1 MSDEPILPSKPAD
14 KSGPTLPSERPDGNE
29 PDRSSAPQLPADEK
43 SSEDRLSTRRDNTSA
58 GSSQAHNESIASSS
72 AKPQSSEEEDLEALI
87 RRLTANESLGEEVPD
102 GYEHPGR
109 YWKSV
114 QAEDPFMPLL
124 LDPRQYNAI
133 TNAAVEHH
141 TRVVKKFWQKKI
153 GFMEHGG
160 GGNIDVVY
168 GDRSRDKVR
177 GYLQKVLSCRE
188 RIRDPEDR
196 RRAAEDLLN
205 RRREE
210 AWRHLRSQIRFTLQG
225 AEILSSQVTSILDAA
240 EEEGIERETARER
253 LHRRFRSE
261 GFEGFSSEDGETR
274 WMKPDEYERRKKER
288 RAAQIPPIRIGP
300 ATAQTIDDLITLCD
314 EYPEA
319 ASRIFHNGYVDK
331 WVGGNYG
338 DTDLANELAAIRE
351 KTRDARNRAV
361 GLERAV
367 RVLSR
372 HAGRPATPQITL
384 SREAVEFGA
393 LSFGRQVKEEISIR
407 NASSRRMWG
416 RARLEGMLPGVS
428 VTDPVT
434 IGKEKL
440 RIALDTTEVGPGVY
454 TGRVVFI
461 EGGTSTRHVVALSYE
476 VEPVQFRIDP
486 ESLHLGVLG
495 RKQERTVTVAA
506 DPALAIRYLSMQWVD
521 AWAPSVQ
528 ASPDQEEDGR
538 PIHETVT
545 KGNGTMSLD
554 LTVDIEKV
562 QDRRSYSNTIEF
574 TLPNGQAARVPFSFR
589 RPWRHTVPVSVATGA
604 VVFGAFFS
612 VSREKMGQEAPVFED
627 WVLSLFLHAD
637 VVMVTT
643 LFTLVLLLI
652 IGIPVSTSVWL
663 QRRPT
668 TQD

>member
-1 MSDEPILPSKPAD
+1 MSDEPILPSKAD
-14 KSGPTLPSERPDGNE
+14 ESGPELPSRRSEADD
-29 PDRSSAPQLPADEK
+29 PDRVSAPRLPGDE
-43 SSEDRLSTRRDNTSA
+43 SSSRSRLPTRHEDTSA
-58 GSSQAHNESIASSS
+58 RSGQADGESVARSRTDSQSPE
-72 AKPQSSEEEDLEALI
+72 KEDLQALI
-87 RRLTANESLGEEVPD
+87 RRLTANKSLGEEVPD
-102 GYEHPGR
+102 GYKFPGQ

-114 QAEDPFMPLL
+114 QAEDPFTPLL
-124 LDPRQYNAI
+124 LDPKQHEAI
-133 TNAAVEHH
+133 TDADVEHH
-141 TRVVKKFWQKKI
+141 ARVVERFWDKKI
-153 GFMEHGG
+153 GFMDQGG
-160 GGNIDVVY
+160 AGKIADLY
-168 GDRSRDKVR
+168 GDKSENKVR
-177 GYLQKVLSCRE
+177 GYPQYVRSCKA

-196 RRAAEDLLN
+196 RREAEDLLY

-210 AWRHLRSQIRFTLQG
+210 AWRHLQSQIRVTLQG

-261 GFEGFSSEDGETR
+261 GFEDFSLEDGETR
-274 WMKPDEYERRKKER
+274 WMKPDEHARRKKER

-319 ASRIFHNGYVDK
+319 ASRSFHNGYVDK

-351 KTRDARNRAV
+351 KTGDARNRAV

-367 RVLSR
+367 RVLSQ
-372 HAGRPATPQITL
+372 HAGRPAMPQITL

-393 LSFGRQVKEEISIR
+393 LSFGQQVKEEISIR

-416 RARLEGMLPGVS
+416 RARLEGILPGVS
-428 VTDPVT
+428 VTDPIT
-434 IGKEKL
+434 IEKEKL
-440 RIALDTTEVGPGVY
+440 RIALDTTEVEPGVY

-461 EGGTSTRHVVALSYE
+461 EGGASTRHVVALSYE

-486 ESLHLGVLG
+486 ESLHLGVFG
-495 RKQERTVTVAA
+495 RKQGRTVTVAT
-506 DPALAIRYLSMQWVD
+506 DPALAIRYLSMQWAD
-521 AWAPSVQ
+521 AWGPSVQ
-528 ASPDQEEDGR
+528 ASPDQEENGR

-574 TLPNGQAARVPFSFR
+574 TLPNGQSACVPFSFR

-612 VSREKMGQEAPVFED
+612 ISREKMGQEAPVFED
-627 WVLSLFLHAD
+627 WVLTLFLHAD

-643 LFTLVLLLI
+643 LFTLALLLI